1 MKVFFNGDYLEK
13 DQVSVSP
20 DDRGFVFADGVYE
33 VMRWYGDHFLGFA
46 AHQKRLLRS
55 LAEVR
60 IEWPAAYKLEVI
72 TSELIRLNQLQKQDA
87 LFYLQVTRGAAKRN
101 HVFPLPS
108 IIPTVYATT
117 TAFIPNS
124 AAVEAGIAVIS
135 LPDERWLRCD
145 IKSIALLPNILA
157 KQKASEAGAQEAFF
171 IRNGIF
177 TEGSHSN
184 VFFVMNGVVYTH
196 PESGAILSGIT
207 RNIAIS
213 LCRELSIPV
222 VEEGFIASSLDMADE
237 IFISNTSGEIIPVV
251 SMDGQP
257 VSGGK
262 PGIVTKRL
270 QETFQRYAL
279 IANA

>member
-46 AHQKRLLRS
+46 LHQKRLLRS

-60 IEWPAAYKLEVI
+60 IDWPEGYKLEVI
-72 TSELIRLNQLQKQDA
+72 ASELVRLNELQKQDA

-101 HVFPLPS
+101 HVFPVPAV
-108 IIPTVYATT
+108 IPTVYATT
-117 TAFIPNS
+117 MAFTPNS
-124 AAVEAGIAVIS
+124 PAVESGIGVIS
-135 LPDERWLRCD
+135 QPDERWLRCD

-157 KQKASEAGAQEAFF
+157 KQKASEAGAQEAIL

-184 VFFVMNGVVYTH
+184 VFFVMKGIVYTH

-207 RNIAIS
+207 RKIAIS

-222 VEEGFIASSLDMADE
+222 VEKGFMASSLDQADE
-237 IFISNTSGEIIPVV
+237 VFISNTSGEIISVV
-251 SMDGQP
+251 TMDGKP

-262 PGIVTKRL
+262 PGILTRRL
-270 QETFQRYAL
+270 QEAFVNYAL
-279 IANA
+279 KTYA